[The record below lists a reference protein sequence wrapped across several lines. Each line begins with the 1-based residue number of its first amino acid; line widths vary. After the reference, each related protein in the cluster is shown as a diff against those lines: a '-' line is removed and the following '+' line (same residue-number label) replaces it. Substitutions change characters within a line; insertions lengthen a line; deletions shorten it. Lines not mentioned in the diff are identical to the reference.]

1 MCGSSSLKRAL
12 SNSLCKCIHRM
23 VSERG
28 EENGLGEEKRER
40 GEGGMGRGK
49 EVGRGRGRERGRG
62 GIGRGGKGGMG
73 RGKEVGRGKEG
84 VGGIGREGRRVRGS
98 V

>member
-28 EENGLGEEKRER
+28 EEEELGE
-40 GEGGMGRGK
+40 GEGKRRGWEK
-49 EVGRGRGRERGRG
+49 GRGRDGKRGRG
-62 GIGRGGKGGMG
+62 GIGRGGEGG
-73 RGKEVGRGKEG
+73 RGG
-84 VGGIGREGRRVRGS
+84 VREGRRVRGS
-98 V
+98 VWIEEVNK